1 MRAQCRL
8 LGGPRHLPIP
18 SAMLSPLM
26 HTPLQTAP
34 SSSTNRTP
42 AIDTAAR
49 ADATQA
55 LLVGGGDDAVKQT
68 DLTIAEQGCRPLT
81 VPPEDVCWYV
91 RVTIHLQGAPPSQ
104 AVCFGGPVERRSANG
119 STERLFLSLLERR
132 DGESIGFRDSRTSRR
147 ALGRIADAPRGALS
161 QPNSAVGDVPVW
173 RVWISNGLVE
183 RNAYAPVVK
192 HGTSGHEQKGYM
204 GSSRSF
210 ARKPTLSQLRSRA
223 LKAVRLSGLW

>member
-119 STERLFLSLLERR
+119 NTERLFLSLLERR

-147 ALGRIADAPRGALS
+147 ALAGLRMPHAVLCPSQTAPSATCQSGESGYPTASSNEMRTLLLSNTEPRDMSKKAIWGAQEALLESPLFPSCVHVLS
-161 QPNSAVGDVPVW
+161 KQFG
-173 RVWISNGLVE
+173 
-183 RNAYAPVVK
+183 
-192 HGTSGHEQKGYM
+192 
-204 GSSRSF
+204 
-210 ARKPTLSQLRSRA
+210 
-223 LKAVRLSGLW
+223 

>member
-1 MRAQCRL
+1 MQAARRPQTSAD
-8 LGGPRHLPIP
+8 P

-104 AVCFGGPVERRSANG
+104 AVCFGGPVERVARTGALNGCFCPYSSEGTESRSVLE
-119 STERLFLSLLERR
+119 TLEPHDERLPDCGHATAKRSVPAKQRR
-132 DGESIGFRDSRTSRR
+132 RRR
-147 ALGRIADAPRGALS
+147 ASLASLDIQRPRRTKCVRSSDQTRNLG
-161 QPNSAVGDVPVW
+161 
-173 RVWISNGLVE
+173 
-183 RNAYAPVVK
+183 
-192 HGTSGHEQKGYM
+192 T
-204 GSSRSF
+204 
-210 ARKPTLSQLRSRA
+210 
-223 LKAVRLSGLW
+223 